1 MSSWKGKTRGGL
13 FGYRFFI
20 TILKFLGLPVAYFF
34 LRFVVIYFFLFSP
47 KSFRTTFYYFNKV
60 LNYNVFF
67 SFIKIYKSYFVFGQ
81 VLLDKIAILAGF
93 KTNFTFDFDGENHLR
108 KMVTDSTGGLLI
120 SAHVGNFEIAEH
132 LLKRLNTKINI
143 VMYDAEHK
151 KIKDYLSDILAKQ
164 NVNIIVIKNDY
175 SHIFEINNALKNKEL
190 VCIHGDRF
198 VKGSKTLYCDF
209 LGKQALFPTGPFYLA
224 LKFKVPVSYVFAMK
238 DTKSHYHFYATPATK
253 FEYPPNFKKRN
264 AVLEL
269 IIKQYISELEKIV
282 YKYPEQ
288 WFNYYDFW
296 GKDSNK
302 V

>member
-1 MSSWKGKTRGGL
+1 VSSWKGKTRGGL
-13 FGYRFFI
+13 LGYKFFI
-20 TILKFLGLPVAYFF
+20 SILKYSGLSVAYFF

-47 KSFRTTFYYFNKV
+47 KSFRFSLFYFNKI
-60 LNYNVFF
+60 LHYNFF
-67 SFIKIYKSYFVFGQ
+67 NSFIKIYKSYFVFGQ

-93 KTNFTFDFDGENHLR
+93 KTNFTYDFDGENHLK
-108 KMVTDSTGGLLI
+108 KMVTGNTGGLLI
-120 SAHVGNFEIAEH
+120 SAHVGNFEIAGF

-143 VMYDAEHK
+143 VMYDAEHTR
-151 KIKDYLSDILAKQ
+151 IKDLLSNILNNQ

-175 SHIFEINNALKNKEL
+175 SHIFEINKALNNKEL

-198 VKGSKTLYCDF
+198 VQGSKTLSCDF
-209 LGKQALFPTGPFYLA
+209 LGKKALFPTGPFYLSM
-224 LKFKVPVSYVFAMK
+224 KFNVPVSFVFAMK

-253 FEYPPNFKKRN
+253 YEYPQNLEKRN
-264 AVLEL
+264 DVLEK
-269 IIKQYISELEKIV
+269 IIKQYITELEKIV

-296 GKDSNK
+296 GKDLNK

>member
-13 FGYRFFI
+13 FGYKFFI
-20 TILKFLGLPVAYFF
+20 SILKYSGIAVAYFF

-47 KSFRTTFYYFNKV
+47 KSFRFSLFYFNKV
-60 LNYNVFF
+60 LHYNFF
-67 SFIKIYKSYFVFGQ
+67 NSFIKIYKSYFVFGQ

-108 KMVTDSTGGLLI
+108 KMVTGNTGGLLI
-120 SAHVGNFEIAEH
+120 SAHVGNFEIAGF

-143 VMYDAEHK
+143 VMYDAEHTR
-151 KIKDYLSDILAKQ
+151 IKDYLSNILNNQ
-164 NVNIIVIKNDY
+164 NVNIIVIRNDFT
-175 SHIFEINNALKNKEL
+175 HIFEINKALNNKEL

-198 VKGSKTLYCDF
+198 VQGSKTLSCDF
-209 LGKQALFPTGPFYLA
+209 LGKKALFPTGPFYLSV
-224 LKFKVPVSYVFAMK
+224 KFDVPVSFVFAMK
-238 DTKSHYHFYATPATK
+238 DTKSHYHFYATPSK
-253 FEYPPNFKKRN
+253 RYEYPQNSEKRN
-264 AVLEL
+264 AVLNE
-269 IIKQYISELEKIV
+269 IIKQYTSELEKII

-296 GKDSNK
+296 GEDLNK